1 MTTSDEHLWTD
12 VLATTVIVCGLL
24 WNPPLAILAFLIY
37 VIFD

>member
-12 VLATTVIVCGLL
+12 VLATIAIICGLM